1 MRDQAEKLREL
12 NHTVLFDLGDDG
24 KILLDATGGE
34 VLVTPDPA
42 DDDAETTLMLSAD
55 NMVKLI
61 NGDLN
66 PMAAFT
72 MRKLKVFGSKGDRA
86 QALKPFGQLVHGVAR
101 RSSLLT
107 VRCSTRN
114 EVRGHGITE
123 LVAKILIRC
132 DFSDYAKQEN
142 CQTTQIAL
150 PL

>member
-1 MRDQAEKLREL
+1 MTLDDLVSEMRDQAEKLREL

-42 DDDAETTLMLSAD
+42 DDNAETTLTLSAD

-72 MRKLKVFGSKGDRA
+72 MRKLKVFGSKRGSRSSS
-86 QALKPFGQLVHGVAR
+86 QAFWTTSAR
-101 RSSLLT
+101 SRTPQFVTHSSLLHQK
-107 VRCSTRN
+107 
-114 EVRGHGITE
+114 RGSRPWNHRTGRE
-123 LVAKILIRC
+123 
-132 DFSDYAKQEN
+132 DFDS
-142 CQTTQIAL
+142 L
-150 PL
+150 